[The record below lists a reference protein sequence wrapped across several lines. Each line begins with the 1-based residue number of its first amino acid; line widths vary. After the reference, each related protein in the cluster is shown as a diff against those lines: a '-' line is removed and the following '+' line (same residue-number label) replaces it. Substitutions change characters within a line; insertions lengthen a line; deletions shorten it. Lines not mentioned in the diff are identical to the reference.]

1 MLGLVGVIV
10 FCLWSAVAIVKFN
23 SIEEEDE

>member
-10 FCLWSAVAIVKFN
+10 FCLWSAVAIVWFN
-23 SIEEEDE
+23 KIEEEDE